1 MTQARARPLS
11 RYSADVPPGSGPCDH
26 PDCDLGGEFRAPRS
40 RTPDD
45 GMFWFCLD
53 HVREYNKAWDYFAGM
68 DRDEIERLQREVV
81 TWHRPTWPLGTNP
94 YARPKQTPIDDPFD
108 FLRAGNGE
116 LDARS
121 GHEKNGG
128 SGAPV
133 IGPEQQQALDMLE
146 IDATATLQQIK
157 TRYKQLVKRYHPD
170 ANGSD
175 LASEERLKQIIQAYD
190 NLMSCGYS

>member
-11 RYSADVPPGSGPCDH
+11 RYSDHVPPGSGPCDH
-26 PDCDLGGEFRAPRS
+26 PDCELEGEFRAPRS

-45 GMFWFCLD
+45 GLFWFCLD

-68 DRDEIERLQREVV
+68 DRNEIERLQREVA

-94 YARPKQTPIDDPFD
+94 YARPNQAPIDDPFD
-108 FLRAGNGE
+108 ILRASQG
-116 LDARS
+116 DAEPHS
-121 GHEKNGG
+121 GHETNGR
-128 SGAPV
+128 SSAPV
-133 IGPEQQQALDMLE
+133 IGPDQQRALDTLE
-146 IDATATLQQIK
+146 LASMSTLQQIK

-190 NLMSCGYS
+190 CLMSCGYS